1 MSTGLT
7 LSRLTNEE
15 LLRIATAE
23 VDSLTSTP
31 LEVELLKRF
40 GDLLDIA
47 NEHDQITSTVDNS
60 GGDPDDLAELVKV
73 LEEFSCLDPKGLR
86 QKLERSDKFYDIA
99 TEAGDVVHRLA
110 QLINATT

>member
-1 MSTGLT
+1 MTGLT

-40 GDLLDIA
+40 GDLLDNPPLPSDVQKA
-47 NEHDQITSTVDNS
+47 LDDNYIDDDS
-60 GGDPDDLAELVKV
+60 LAAVVVVMGQFNCASPDELR
-73 LEEFSCLDPKGLR
+73 E
-86 QKLERSDKFYDIA
+86 KLERADKFYDIA
-99 TEAGDVVHRLA
+99 TEAGDVVQRLA